1 MAEATSKA
9 TEAKATDS
17 TTTED
22 KSVFSTKY
30 SEFVEDLLGTLP
42 EYTSQIQ
49 LAKAL
54 DNKTRLSRFQEEV
67 RVGNTFS
74 PDDGGEAEFTKN
86 PKMVLPGVEISDDV
100 WASLSD
106 NSRKAIWEYV
116 RILSICCFMEA
127 GFSEDSKAPAWM
139 DDAMNDMKKKLEGVD
154 FQNIIKKFM
163 TFFKSTQGFAG
174 ATEGGA
180 DGTDTEGGAT
190 DAASASGLPGGFEKL
205 FEGGFPKIPE
215 KFLKGHMAKLA
226 QEIVKDITPEELG
239 ISPEMMAECEKTPSR
254 AFDILFQV
262 FTNNPTIIQKTVQRI
277 GKRLQQK
284 IASGAIRPQE
294 IAREAEELMKEFAS
308 NPSFVEMMEGIK
320 SAFGF
325 EDMGLAR
332 AAGRESSARL
342 AMVKERL
349 RKKAADKGA
358 AKSEASSQSGGAS
371 LAQSDAAMAALLR
384 EEALR
389 PSGAN
394 QLKKSQKK
402 KSAGNGKK

>member
-1 MAEATSKA
+1 MAAAAET
-9 TEAKATDS
+9 
-17 TTTED
+17 
-22 KSVFSTKY
+22 SVFSTKY

-54 DNKTRLSRFQEEV
+54 DDKTRLNRFQEEV
-67 RVGNTFS
+67 RVGNTFTG
-74 PDDGGEAEFTKN
+74 DDGGEAEFTKN
-86 PKMVLPGVEISDDV
+86 PKIVLPGVEISDAV
-100 WASLSD
+100 WESLSN

-127 GFSEDSKAPAWM
+127 GFSDDSKPPAWM
-139 DDAMNDMKKKLEGVD
+139 DDAMNDMKKKLEGAD

-163 TFFKSTQGFAG
+163 TFFKSAQGGEG
-174 ATEGGA
+174 AAEGAAEGGA
-180 DGTDTEGGAT
+180 GTGAADEGAT
-190 DAASASGLPGGFEKL
+190 PSGLPSGFEKL

-239 ISPEMMAECEKTPSR
+239 ISPEMIAECEKNPSR

-262 FTNNPTIIQKTVQRI
+262 FSNNPTIIQKTVQRI

-284 IASGAIRPQE
+284 IATGAIRPQE

-320 SAFGF
+320 GAFGF

-358 AKSEASSQSGGAS
+358 ANKPPSQQGTTDTTQSE
-371 LAQSDAAMAALLR
+371 AAMAALLR
-384 EEALR
+384 EESLR
-389 PSGAN
+389 PSGGASSGASSGASGATN
-394 QLKKSQKK
+394 PEKKSQKK
-402 KSAGNGKK
+402 KPARNGKK

>member
-1 MAEATSKA
+1 MA
-9 TEAKATDS
+9 TEAKATEA
-17 TTTED
+17 TATEE

-54 DNKTRLSRFQEEV
+54 DDKTRLSRFQEEV

-86 PKMVLPGVEISDDV
+86 PKMVLPGVEISDGV

-127 GFSEDSKAPAWM
+127 GFSEDSKPPAWM

-174 ATEGGA
+174 ADTGATEGA
-180 DGTDTEGGAT
+180 TEG
-190 DAASASGLPGGFEKL
+190 ASSSGLPGGFEKM

-349 RKKAADKGA
+349 RKKAADKGIT
-358 AKSEASSQSGGAS
+358 KVEASSQSGGAS
-371 LAQSDAAMAALLR
+371 LAQSEAAMAALLR

-389 PSGAN
+389 PSGGAN
-394 QLKKSQKK
+394 GGANSVKKSQKK
-402 KSAGNGKK
+402 KPAGNGKK

>member
-1 MAEATSKA
+1 MAQATA
-9 TEAKATDS
+9 TTEAKAT
-17 TTTED
+17 EE

-54 DNKTRLSRFQEEV
+54 DDKTRLTRFQEEV
-67 RVGNTFS
+67 RVGNTFGS
-74 PDDGGEAEFTKN
+74 DDGGEAEFTKN
-86 PKMVLPGVEISDDV
+86 PKMVLPGVEISDEV

-127 GFSEDSKAPAWM
+127 GFSEDSKPPAWM

-180 DGTDTEGGAT
+180 TDGTDG
-190 DAASASGLPGGFEKL
+190 AASASGLPGGFEKM

-284 IASGAIRPQE
+284 IATGAIRPQE

-349 RKKAADKGA
+349 RKKAADKGIT
-358 AKSEASSQSGGAS
+358 KVEASSQLGGAS
-371 LAQSDAAMAALLR
+371 LAQSEAAMAALLR
-384 EEALR
+384 EESLR
-389 PSGAN
+389 PNGGAN
-394 QLKKSQKK
+394 SVKKPQKK
-402 KSAGNGKK
+402 KPAGNGKK

>member
-1 MAEATSKA
+1 MT
-9 TEAKATDS
+9 TEA
-17 TTTED
+17 
-22 KSVFSTKY
+22 SVFSTKY
-30 SEFVEDLLGTLP
+30 TEFAEDLLGTLP

-54 DNKTRLSRFQEEV
+54 DDKTRLSRFQEEV
-67 RVGNTFS
+67 KVGNTFS
-74 PDDGGEAEFTKN
+74 GDEVEFTKN
-86 PKMVLPGVEISDDV
+86 PKMALPGVEISDEV

-127 GFSEDSKAPAWM
+127 GFSEDSKPPAWM

-163 TFFKSTQGFAG
+163 TFFKSTQSFTGATATTESSTEG
-174 ATEGGA
+174 ATEG
-180 DGTDTEGGAT
+180 
-190 DAASASGLPGGFEKL
+190 ASNSGLPSGFEKL

-294 IAREAEELMKEFAS
+294 IAHEAEELMKEFAS
-308 NPSFVEMMEGIK
+308 NSSFVEMMEGIK

-325 EDMGLAR
+325 EDMNLAK

-342 AMVKERL
+342 AIVKERL
-349 RKKAADKGA
+349 RKKVAVKETATK
-358 AKSEASSQSGGAS
+358 ASSQSEATS
-371 LAQSDAAMAALLR
+371 LAQSEAALASLLR
-384 EEALR
+384 EESLR
-389 PSGAN
+389 ASTGASTGAN
-394 QLKKSQKK
+394 SVKKSQKK
-402 KSAGNGKK
+402 KPAGNGKK

>member
-1 MAEATSKA
+1 MAA
-9 TEAKATDS
+9 EAKAT
-17 TTTED
+17 EE

-54 DNKTRLSRFQEEV
+54 DDKTRLSRFQEEV

-74 PDDGGEAEFTKN
+74 GDDGGEAEFTKN
-86 PKMVLPGVEISDDV
+86 PKMVLPGVEISDEV

-127 GFSEDSKAPAWM
+127 GFSEDSKPPAWM

-174 ATEGGA
+174 ATEGA
-180 DGTDTEGGAT
+180 DTEGATDGAT
-190 DAASASGLPGGFEKL
+190 GASGIPGGFEKM

-358 AKSEASSQSGGAS
+358 ANKPSSQSDGAS
-371 LAQSDAAMAALLR
+371 LAQSEAAMAALLR
-384 EEALR
+384 EEAIR
-389 PSGAN
+389 PTSVGGAN
-394 QLKKSQKK
+394 PVKKSQKK
-402 KSAGNGKK
+402 KPAGNGKK